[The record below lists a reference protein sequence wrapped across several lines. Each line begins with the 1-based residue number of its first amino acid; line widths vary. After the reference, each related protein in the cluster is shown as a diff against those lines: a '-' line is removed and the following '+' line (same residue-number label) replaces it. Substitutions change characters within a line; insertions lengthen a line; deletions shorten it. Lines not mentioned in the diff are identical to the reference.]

1 MFYSKGYSLERMS
14 EFLTTTSQGVY
25 GIPLGVSASY
35 IILFSIYGIAT
46 KIAPIALALI
56 MFGLGLGLTV
66 NDFLRVVKIPRDF
79 LVGFLCQ
86 VILLPIIAFILI
98 KIIPMPLEI
107 ALGVMVIAAAP
118 GGVTSN
124 VLTKFANGDVA
135 LSVSLTAIVSIL
147 SILTVPFIIF
157 TSADLLG
164 VSEINREI
172 SMTSMSLKMFFV
184 VTVPVIFGMVV
195 RSLMTDFITRKTLI
209 VQRIS
214 VILFMI
220 VFISIWVEEWDR
232 IISFITRAGLVAFIL
247 NIVMIFTGYYVAK
260 YFTSGV
266 AQRKCISLECGLQ
279 NGTLAVFVATQL
291 FDNIVFM
298 VPTAAYALIMFVTS
312 IFFVLIVR
320 KIN

>member
-1 MFYSKGYSLERMS
+1 ME
-14 EFLTTTSQGVY
+14 
-25 GIPLGVSASY
+25 
-35 IILFSIYGIAT
+35 IAT
-46 KIAPIALALI
+46 KLAPLALAII
-56 MFGLGLGLTV
+56 MFGLGLGLTL
-66 NDFLRVVKIPRDF
+66 NDFLRVIKIPRDF
-79 LVGFLCQ
+79 IVGFICQ
-86 VILLPIIAFILI
+86 VILLPIIAFLLI

-107 ALGVMVIAAAP
+107 ALGVMIIAAAP

-147 SILTVPFIIF
+147 SILTVPLIIF

-164 VSEINREI
+164 VSEIKREI
-172 SMTSMSLKMFFV
+172 SMTSISLKMFFV
-184 VTVPVIFGMVV
+184 VTVPVIFGMIV
-195 RSLMTDFITRKTLI
+195 RSLMTDFIVSKTLI
-209 VQRIS
+209 IQRIS

-220 VFISIWVEEWDR
+220 VFISIWVEEWDK
-232 IISFITRAGLVAFIL
+232 IINFITRAGLVALIL
-247 NIVMIFTGYYVAK
+247 NIVMIFIGYYTAK

-266 AQRKCISLECGLQ
+266 EQRKCISLECGLQ

-291 FDNIVFM
+291 FNDIIFM

-312 IFFVLIVR
+312 IIFVLIVR

>member
-1 MFYSKGYSLERMS
+1 ME
-14 EFLTTTSQGVY
+14 
-25 GIPLGVSASY
+25 
-35 IILFSIYGIAT
+35 IAT
-46 KIAPIALALI
+46 KIAPIALAII
-56 MFGLGLGLTV
+56 MLGLGLGLTV

-124 VLTKFANGDVA
+124 ILTKFANGDVA
-135 LSVSLTAIVSIL
+135 LSVSLTAIVSLL

-172 SMTSMSLKMFFV
+172 SMISMSLKMFFV
-184 VTVPVIFGMVV
+184 VTIPVIFGMIV
-195 RSLMTDFITRKTLI
+195 RSLMQDFIVTKTLI
-209 VQRIS
+209 IQRIS

-220 VFISIWVEEWDR
+220 VFISIWIEEWDR
-232 IISFITRAGLVAFIL
+232 IISFIARAGLVAFIL
-247 NIVMIFTGYYVAK
+247 NIVMIFIGYYVAK
-260 YFTSGV
+260 YFTSGL

-291 FDNIVFM
+291 FNDIVFM